1 MERGLVSKVVL
12 IVVAHGNEA
21 NLTFCNQIAPRLA
34 PMSGQCR
41 RVNAAGSDRT
51 KGEMPFLWPEHC
63 SAEDREIRNPARDK
77 PNASVESPDH
87 GFDVDDWWV
96 IHCADRLPRISR
108 GLTPSA
114 TESI

>member
-51 KGEMPFLWPEHC
+51 KGEMPFLWPEHR
-63 SAEDREIRNPARDK
+63 SAEGREFEIRQGISQTHRSKALITGSMSTTGGSSIAPIG
-77 PNASVESPDH
+77 SPE
-87 GFDVDDWWV
+87 GTAV
-96 IHCADRLPRISR
+96 ADPE
-108 GLTPSA
+108 PMK
-114 TESI
+114 